1 MEIDP
6 PPPAYTRPWL
16 PTAPGLRLHLH
27 PLFTALLFRPYL
39 SCSSAQTQLRLP
51 ASPALQVHSPR
62 RAFVHAVPPASCA
75 PPQAHSFYVRL
86 HFDHQDLVINAV
98 SSKKPFPIA
107 WLRQVPCRVPS
118 LPFCFLGCFLHGS
131 HIICNY
137 LSSYLLNYLIN

>member
-1 MEIDP
+1 MASHCPRTKVTP
-6 PPPAYTRPWL
+6 PSS
-16 PTAPGLRLHLH
+16 LH
-27 PLFTALLFRPYL
+27 
-39 SCSSAQTQLRLP
+39 
-51 ASPALQVHSPR
+51 SPALPALSLLLFGPDTAPAACFSSTPSSFPTSSLCTCR
-62 RAFVHAVPPASCA
+62 SSCLAVPPASCA

-107 WLRQVPCRVPS
+107 WLRRVPCRVPS